1 VVPQIHSEMPDPLA
15 HVGHRRLDLLL
26 EAAQLHE
33 QFESFRLRQ
42 HGHHASSRR
51 WLSAVGAITLVAGEA
66 DPDKL
71 SGYQLKT
78 GLSLRS

>member
-1 VVPQIHSEMPDPLA
+1 MLPQIHSEMPDPLA
-15 HVGHRRLDLLL
+15 HVGHRRVDLLR
-26 EAAQLHE
+26 EAAQLCE

-51 WLSAVGAITLVAGEA
+51 WLSAAGAITSVAGGA

-71 SGYQLKT
+71 SGY
-78 GLSLRS
+78 